1 MHVEKNVYDNVIET
15 FFNIKEKTKDEVK
28 AQQDLVDMGISSK
41 LHLQSI
47 EKWFTCL
54 HWNRNEKNI

>member
-47 EKWFTCL
+47 EK
-54 HWNRNEKNI
+54 